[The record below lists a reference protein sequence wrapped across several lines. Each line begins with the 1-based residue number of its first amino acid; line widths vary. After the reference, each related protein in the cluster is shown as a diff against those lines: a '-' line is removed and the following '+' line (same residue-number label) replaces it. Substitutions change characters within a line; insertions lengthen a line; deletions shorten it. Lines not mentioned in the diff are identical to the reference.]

1 MKRLYR
7 RLMSIWRLVRGSDY
21 LLITVHRHRHKYV
34 LNMTDNW
41 DIPGYQMAYRFIDSA
56 IEHLNEIKREV
67 EDEER
72 KDNASVQ

>member
-1 MKRLYR
+1 MER
-7 RLMSIWRLVRGSDY
+7 
-21 LLITVHRHRHKYV
+21 HRHRHKYV
-34 LNMTDNW
+34 LNKTDDW